1 MPERYNHSQI
11 KMANDHP
18 DAPKPI
24 GCRLHEET
32 IEENSKLLAK
42 IDSKRSLLLSPAIK
56 GSLYFYIHVHS
67 ADNPSKEELIDD
79 PSALDSTSIELDIE
93 IRNENKH
100 HRWVAQIFQALKVL
114 EFAAKYLKQ
123 KNHNSSNPFGVN
135 VELKWQDERDLET
148 IIHLSQSHGNAE
160 WQVTRH
166 A

>member
-1 MPERYNHSQI
+1 
-11 KMANDHP
+11 MANDHP

-24 GCRLHEET
+24 GCRPYEET

-42 IDSKRSLLLSPAIK
+42 IDSKSLLLAPAVN
-56 GSLYFYIHVHS
+56 GSLYFYIDVHA
-67 ADNPSKEELIDD
+67 ADNPIKEELIDD
-79 PSALDSTSIELDIE
+79 PSALDSTGIELGLE

-100 HRWVAQIFQALKVL
+100 HRWVAQIFQALKIL

-123 KNHNSSNPFGVN
+123 KNHDPFSAFGVN
-135 VELKWQDERDLET
+135 VELKWQDERDLEA
-148 IIHLSQSHGNAE
+148 IIHLSQNQGNAE

>member
-1 MPERYNHSQI
+1 
-11 KMANDHP
+11 MANDHP

-24 GCRLHEET
+24 GCRPYEET

-42 IDSKRSLLLSPAIK
+42 IDSKSLLLAPAVK
-56 GSLYFYIHVHS
+56 GSLYFYISVHA

-79 PSALDSTSIELDIE
+79 PSALDSTSTELGIE

-100 HRWVAQIFQALKVL
+100 HRWAAQAFHALQIL
-114 EFAAKYLKQ
+114 EFAAKYLKK
-123 KNHNSSNPFGVN
+123 KNHNSSSIFGVN

-148 IIHLSQSHGNAE
+148 IIHLSQNQGNAE